1 MKRSKFYN
9 IFLSGVLLLL
19 NTFTAFSQ
27 NNTDEPEP
35 QKTSTGFMKSEVY
48 LYKSKEAK
56 SIVLTNRH
64 GNIIID
70 TWDKDSV
77 KIEYKINVGTFDKD
91 LAKETLDQISINK
104 YFVGKKLYLKT
115 RFEEDFQSSFSFSIN
130 YHLHVPPALMVDI
143 TSNFGNIYIT
153 GLQKNIRVNA
163 EYGKLFIKNDSTN
176 TSKADLHLS
185 FIEGEISKTDT
196 VKVKLNNCTIN
207 LDHITE
213 LSGRTSFSVLK
224 ADTVSKVDLNTNI
237 DRLTLNYVSSVSI
250 KGEKTF
256 CKINHLRDKGHF
268 EINTGGLNV
277 SVDNTLSSLTV
288 ANDKANTE
296 LQLPIGMPYLL
307 HGEVKQGVLNHYAQ
321 NELKVLRDV
330 DTITFSGEFGTNTET
345 NIILFNT
352 MSNLTIKEY

>member
-1 MKRSKFYN
+1 MRSLMIQY
-9 IFLSGVLLLL
+9 IIPVI
-19 NTFTAFSQ
+19 TFMFSFSAITFSQ
-27 NNTDEPEP
+27 QNTDEPEP

-48 LYKSKEAK
+48 LYKSKEAR
-56 SIVLTNRH
+56 SIILTNKH

-91 LAKETLDQISINK
+91 LAKETLDQISVNK
-104 YFVGKKLYLKT
+104 YFVGRKLYLKT
-115 RFEEDFQSSFSFSIN
+115 RFEDDFQSSFSFSIN
-130 YHLHVPPALMVDI
+130 YHLHVPPALMANI

-153 GLQKNIRVNA
+153 GLQKDIKINA

-176 TSKADLHLS
+176 TPKADLHLS

-196 VKVKLNNCTIN
+196 VKVNLNNCTID
-207 LDHITE
+207 LDQVSK

-224 ADTVSKVDLNTNI
+224 ADTVNKVELNTSI
-237 DRLTLNYVSSVSI
+237 DRLSLNYVSSVTI

-256 CKINHLRDKGHF
+256 CKINHLRNNGHF
-268 EINTGGLNV
+268 EINTGGLNIL
-277 SVDNTLSSLTV
+277 VDNTLNSLTV
-288 ANDKANTE
+288 ANDKANTD
-296 LQLPIGMPYLL
+296 LQLPRGMSYLL

-321 NELKVLRDV
+321 NKLKVLRDV
-330 DTITFSGEFGTNTET
+330 DTITFSGEFGTNAET